1 MELFCLLL
9 LFFLHQLHTLVS
21 QSILTKSERGKGQ
34 NDLNVWSTWWAG
46 GVEEERIIGGVD
58 DEQEEQSH
66 FVCMG

>member
-1 MELFCLLL
+1 M
-9 LFFLHQLHTLVS
+9 S
-21 QSILTKSERGKGQ
+21 QSILTNSERGKGQ

-58 DEQEEQSH
+58 DEQEEHSH